1 MSEFEF
7 WKDLGNIFDAILNY
21 QKKNVEFNTRFINPW
36 IRLGN
41 VFDRQDQHNEA
52 VQAYQHATEI
62 DPDSAQNWINLGD
75 AHFKNGS
82 YDEAAIS
89 YQNAINLD
97 PQSGWPLSN
106 LAMVLVTQGK
116 YQEAIPLYTASI
128 SLLTEDKDKAISWN
142 RLGNVYRKLNDY
154 ENAFLAFQRA
164 DELDSENTG
173 FSDKLDEEPTTLA
186 VVAPEEIL
194 EQLIVEQQIEA
205 AESSV
210 VSEVAVEEPDL
221 SEIEMQVVEE
231 PVVALA
237 PNMEMIVEEE
247 ALTEEVMEASSE
259 EIVEET
265 AETVTEPVAEETLEE
280 TLEVT
285 AEAAVEEM
293 VEAVADPAIEEVVE
307 VDSAEE
313 EIAEVVTEAAAE
325 PIAEET
331 VEIAADEVTEEVVTE
346 PVAEETLEVSAEAA
360 VEETAEVEAAA
371 SVEEEVAEPKSAV
384 LQLIEDV
391 IARVEAAAGFNTEK
405 EVEEPVAVE
414 TVEEAV
420 QEDVVPEAEAP
431 RIPSWLIINDKTM
444 IENAIAEGEKLVEAH
459 EIESEVSAIDSVTTI
474 SDIPQQVAVSESA
487 INMDIVETYTEPVV
501 TQLSEEPAV
510 SEETAEVAAEQAE
523 VESEASVEEEEV
535 LEVEEVFTQAE
546 LTLSEEVIAME
557 ETSEEMTEAAYE
569 EYLKDVVE
577 PSKILTDHVDEISEA
592 PETKVGPDGEI
603 RIAMD
608 TKNAHVWNELGNVY
622 LNAGSYDDAI
632 ASYGKAL
639 ELDRHFAWPYS
650 NLALAYVQKG
660 RFAEAILLYQRGI
673 ELFTSDKDKAVTW
686 NRLGNV
692 YRRMNDYDNA
702 IAAYQTADEL
712 DPENATLS
720 LRSNFGL
727 LGNIYNEQKPA
738 YIA

>member
-75 AHFKNGS
+75 AHFKNGT

-106 LAMVLVTQGK
+106 LAMVLVTQGR

-173 FSDKLDEEPTTLA
+173 FNDNLDEVPPTLA

-205 AESSV
+205 VELSA
-210 VSEVAVEEPDL
+210 VSEIVAEETEF

-237 PNMEMIVEEE
+237 PNMEMIIEEE
-247 ALTEEVMEASSE
+247 PIAEEVAEVSS
-259 EIVEET
+259 EET
-265 AETVTEPVAEETLEE
+265 AEAVAEPVVEEAFEAAAETTVEEVLEAVADPSVEEVVEADSAEEIAEIE
-280 TLEVT
+280 
-285 AEAAVEEM
+285 AEAAVEEVAELITEEI
-293 VEAVADPAIEEVVE
+293 VEI
-307 VDSAEE
+307 SAETA
-313 EIAEVVTEAAAE
+313 I
-325 PIAEET
+325 
-331 VEIAADEVTEEVVTE
+331 
-346 PVAEETLEVSAEAA
+346 
-360 VEETAEVEAAA
+360 EETAEVEAAA
-371 SVEEEVAEPKSAV
+371 VMEEETAEPKSAV

-391 IARVEAAAGFNTEK
+391 IARVEAAAGFSPDK
-405 EVEEPVAVE
+405 EVEEPVTE
-414 TVEEAV
+414 EPVEEAV
-420 QEDVVPEAEAP
+420 QEEVVAESETS
-431 RIPSWLIINDKTM
+431 RIPSWLIINDKAM
-444 IENAIAEGEKLVEAH
+444 IETAIAEGEKLVEAH
-459 EIESEVSAIDSVTTI
+459 EAESEVSAIDSVTTI
-474 SDIPQQVAVSESA
+474 SDVPQQVAVSESA
-487 INMDIVETYTEPVV
+487 INMDIVETYTEPVI
-501 TQLSEEPAV
+501 TQLSEDASV
-510 SEETAEVAAEQAE
+510 SEEITEVVTEQVE
-523 VESEASVEEEEV
+523 VESESSPEMEEV

-557 ETSEEMTEAAYE
+557 ESSEEMTEAAYE

-577 PSKILTDHVDEISEA
+577 PSKILADHVDEISEA

-622 LNAGSYDDAI
+622 LNAGSYEDAI
-632 ASYGKAL
+632 AAYGKAL

>member
-75 AHFKNGS
+75 AHFKNGT

-173 FSDKLDEEPTTLA
+173 FSDKLDEEPSTLA

-194 EQLIVEQQIEA
+194 EQLIVEQQIDA
-205 AESSV
+205 AELSA
-210 VSEVAVEEPDL
+210 VAEETDL
-221 SEIEMQVVEE
+221 SEVEMQVVEE
-231 PVVALA
+231 PLVALA

-247 ALTEEVMEASSE
+247 AVA
-259 EIVEET
+259 EET
-265 AETVTEPVAEETLEE
+265 AEIA
-280 TLEVT
+280 
-285 AEAAVEEM
+285 AEAATEEVAEPVEEAIEVAAETA
-293 VEAVADPAIEEVVE
+293 VEEVLEDVTDPAIEEVVE
-307 VDSAEE
+307 VDSAVEVVEEPVAEEALQEE
-313 EIAEVVTEAAAE
+313 ETEVFAESAPEVITEEVVEIAVEAAAE
-325 PIAEET
+325 
-331 VEIAADEVTEEVVTE
+331 EVTEEVVTE
-346 PVAEETLEVSAEAA
+346 AIAEETVEVSAEAA
-360 VEETAEVEAAA
+360 VEDTAEVEVEAAA
-371 SVEEEVAEPKSAV
+371 AVEEEVAEPKSAV

-391 IARVEAAAGFNTEK
+391 IARVEAAAGFNPDK
-405 EVEEPVAVE
+405 EA
-414 TVEEAV
+414 EEAV
-420 QEDVVPEAEAP
+420 QEEVTAEAETS
-431 RIPSWLIINDKTM
+431 RIPSWLIINDKAM

-459 EIESEVSAIDSVTTI
+459 EMESEVSAIDSVTTI
-474 SDIPQQVAVSESA
+474 SDVPQQVAVSESA

-501 TQLSEEPAV
+501 TQLSEEVAV
-510 SEETAEVAAEQAE
+510 SEETVEVPAEQAGA
-523 VESEASVEEEEV
+523 ESESSLEEEQV

-546 LTLSEEVIAME
+546 ITLSEEVIAME
-557 ETSEEMTEAAYE
+557 ESSDEMTEAAYE

-577 PSKILTDHVDEISEA
+577 PSKILADHVDEISEA

>member
-21 QKKNVEFNTRFINPW
+21 QKKNVEFNSRFINPW

-41 VFDRQDQHNEA
+41 VFERQDQHNEA
-52 VQAYQHATEI
+52 VQAYQHAAEI

-75 AHFKNGS
+75 AQFKNNA
-82 YDEAAIS
+82 YDEAATS
-89 YQNAINLD
+89 YQKAINLD

-106 LAMVLVTQGK
+106 LALVLVTQGK
-116 YQEAIPLYTASI
+116 YEEAIPLYTASI
-128 SLLTEDKDKAISWN
+128 AMLTEDKDKAMSWN

-164 DELDSENTG
+164 DELDGDNTG
-173 FSDKLDEEPTTLA
+173 FSDKLDEDSPAMTI
-186 VVAPEEIL
+186 VAPEEIL
-194 EQLIVEQQIEA
+194 EQMIVEQQLEA
-205 AESSV
+205 AEALA
-210 VSEVAVEEPDL
+210 VSEASAEENAQLEISLRAEEP
-221 SEIEMQVVEE
+221 
-231 PVVALA
+231 VALA
-237 PNMEMIVEEE
+237 PNMEMKVEEE
-247 ALTEEVMEASSE
+247 PAESAVEEVALQETS
-259 EIVEET
+259 EIVVEPITEVIAESAPEEVVVETAVEEAVMEESTEAVAETAVEGTTEVAIESVAKAAEEEVTEAVAETALEET
-265 AETVTEPVAEETLEE
+265 AEVSTESIAEEIVTETVVEEAIAEPVAEAVAEE
-280 TLEVT
+280 V
-285 AEAAVEEM
+285 AEA
-293 VEAVADPAIEEVVE
+293 
-307 VDSAEE
+307 
-313 EIAEVVTEAAAE
+313 IAEPA
-325 PIAEET
+325 AEET
-331 VEIAADEVTEEVVTE
+331 VEVVTE
-346 PVAEETLEVSAEAA
+346 SVAEEIA
-360 VEETAEVEAAA
+360 VEPQER
-371 SVEEEVAEPKSAV
+371 KSSV

-391 IARVEAAAGFNTEK
+391 IAKVEAAAGFNEEK
-405 EVEEPVAVE
+405 AQEEIVEAKIS
-414 TVEEAV
+414 
-420 QEDVVPEAEAP
+420 
-431 RIPSWLIINDKTM
+431 RIPSWLKINDKVM
-444 IENAIAEGEKLVEAH
+444 IENAIAEGEELLKAAELENEAPLA
-459 EIESEVSAIDSVTTI
+459 ETVTTI
-474 SDIPQQVAVSESA
+474 SDVPQQVAVSESA
-487 INMDIVETYTEPVV
+487 VNMDIVETYTEPMAAE
-501 TQLSEEPAV
+501 LSEEAVV
-510 SEETAEVAAEQAE
+510 SEETVEEAAEQAE
-523 VESEASVEEEEV
+523 VELEAAM
-535 LEVEEVFTQAE
+535 EVEEVFTQEAI
-546 LTLSEEVIAME
+546 TAE
-557 ETSEEMTEAAYE
+557 ETSAAPVEVEVTEAAYE
-569 EYLKDVVE
+569 EYLKDVIE
-577 PSKILTDHVDEISEA
+577 PSSILPEQVDEISEA
-592 PETKVGPDGEI
+592 PLTKVSQDGEL

-650 NLALAYVQKG
+650 NLALAYVQKS

>member
-82 YDEAAIS
+82 YNEAAIS

-97 PQSGWPLSN
+97 PQSGWPISN

-164 DELDSENTG
+164 DELDCENTG
-173 FSDKLDEEPTTLA
+173 FNDKLDEVPPTLA

-210 VSEVAVEEPDL
+210 VHEAAAEETDHSEVEKQMVEEPL
-221 SEIEMQVVEE
+221 
-231 PVVALA
+231 VALA
-237 PNMEMIVEEE
+237 PNMEMIIDEE
-247 ALTEEVMEASSE
+247 AIAEEVAEVSSE
-259 EIVEET
+259 MIVEET
-265 AETVTEPVAEETLEE
+265 TEAVTEPVAEEM
-280 TLEVT
+280 LEVS
-285 AEAAVEEM
+285 AETAVEEV
-293 VEAVADPAIEEVVE
+293 VEAVADPATEEVVE
-307 VDSAEE
+307 VEASSSEQEVAEVIAEAVAEE
-313 EIAEVVTEAAAE
+313 AAE
-325 PIAEET
+325 PA
-331 VEIAADEVTEEVVTE
+331 
-346 PVAEETLEVSAEAA
+346 L
-360 VEETAEVEAAA
+360 EETAEVEAAA
-371 SVEEEVAEPKSAV
+371 AVEEEEVAEPKSAV

-391 IARVEAAAGFNTEK
+391 IARVEAAAGFNADK
-405 EVEEPVAVE
+405 EVEEPVAEETAQEEAPVE
-414 TVEEAV
+414 T
-420 QEDVVPEAEAP
+420 EAP
-431 RIPSWLIINDKTM
+431 RIPAWLIINDKTM
-444 IENAIAEGEKLVEAH
+444 IETAIAEGEKLVETH
-459 EIESEVSAIDSVTTI
+459 EMESEVSTIDSVTTI
-474 SDIPQQVAVSESA
+474 SDVPQQVAVSESA

-510 SEETAEVAAEQAE
+510 GEETLEAATEQAE
-523 VESEASVEEEEV
+523 VEPASSPEEEAV

-557 ETSEEMTEAAYE
+557 ESSEEMTEAAYE

-577 PSKILTDHVDEISEA
+577 PSKILADHVDEISEA
-592 PETKVGPDGEI
+592 PETKVGRDGEV

-639 ELDRHFAWPYS
+639 ELDRQFAWPYS

-738 YIA
+738 LIA